1 MLKPDQR
8 LALFM
13 NGYLGDR
20 HGKMGY
26 GVLRFSPNPVTC
38 VIDPRHAGKT
48 VCDVVDMPRNAP
60 VVATVAEAAA
70 LGAEVLVLGVAPPG
84 GLLPQSWLEQLDE
97 AVGLGLSLVN
107 GLHDVLATRYPA
119 LRPGQFV
126 WDIRREPRGLGVG
139 SGQARLLPNRRI
151 LMVGTDMAC
160 GKMTAGIL
168 LVQGAR
174 RRGVRADFVATGQ
187 IGITVWGSGVP
198 LDAVKIDYACGA
210 VEKAVLTVADNDL
223 IVVEGQGSIL
233 HPGSSATLPL
243 LRGSCPTH
251 LVLCHRAGVAT
262 LNRPEWVRIPPL
274 DQVARLYEAL
284 AGACGALPAAAT
296 LGVALNTE
304 PLTEEQ
310 ARRAVDEAQRLTG
323 LPTTDAV
330 RFGVGPLL
338 DALGY

>member
-1 MLKPDQR
+1 MLKPHQR
-8 LALFM
+8 LAIFM
-13 NGYLGDR
+13 SGYLGER

-26 GVLRFSPNPVTC
+26 GVLRFSPNPVVC

-48 VCDVVDMPRNAP
+48 VCDVIEMPRNAP

-70 LGAEVLVLGVAPPG
+70 LGAEALVLGVAPSG
-84 GLLPQSWLEQLDE
+84 GLLPESWLAQLDE
-97 AVGLGLSLVN
+97 AVALGLSVVN
-107 GLHDVLATRYPA
+107 GLHNVLADRYPS
-119 LRPGQFV
+119 LRPGQFI
-126 WDIRREPRGLGVG
+126 WDIRREPSGLGVG
-139 SGQARLLPNRRI
+139 TGQARLLPNRRI

-174 RRGVRADFVATGQ
+174 QRGVRADFVATGQ

-210 VEKAVLTVADNDL
+210 VEKAVLAVADNDL
-223 IVVEGQGSIL
+223 IVIEGQGSIL

-251 LVLCHRAGVAT
+251 LVLCHRAGAET
-262 LNRPEWVRIPPL
+262 LGKPDWVRIPPL
-274 DQVARLYEAL
+274 DRVARLYEDVAQ
-284 AGACGALPAAAT
+284 AGGALPSATT

-304 PLTEEQ
+304 LLDEMQ
-310 ARRAVDEAQRLTG
+310 ARAAVAEAQHLTG
-323 LPTTDAV
+323 LPATDTV

-338 DALGY
+338 DALDC

>member
-1 MLKPDQR
+1 MLRPDQP
-8 LALFM
+8 LAIFM
-13 NGYLGDR
+13 SGYLGDR

-26 GVLRFSPNPVTC
+26 GVLRFSPNPVAC

-60 VVATVAEAAA
+60 VVATIAEAAA
-70 LGAEVLVLGVAPPG
+70 LGAEALVLGVAPSG
-84 GLLPQSWLEQLDE
+84 GLLPQSWLEQIDE
-97 AVGLGLSLVN
+97 AVALGLSVVN
-107 GLHDVLATRYPA
+107 GLHDVLASRYPV
-119 LRPGQFV
+119 LRPGQFI
-126 WDIRREPRGLGVG
+126 WDIRREPGGLGVG
-139 SGQARLLPNRRI
+139 TGQARLLPNRRI

-174 RRGVRADFVATGQ
+174 QRGVRADFVATGQ

-198 LDAVKIDYACGA
+198 LDAVKIDYASGA
-210 VEKAVLTVADNDL
+210 VEKAVLAVADNDL

-243 LRGSCPTH
+243 IRGACPTH
-251 LVLCHRAGVAT
+251 LVLCHRAGVAN
-262 LNRPEWVRIPPL
+262 LGKPDWVRIPPL
-274 DQVARLYEAL
+274 DQVARLYEDIAR
-284 AGACGALPAAAT
+284 ACGALPAAVT

-304 PLTEEQ
+304 LLAAEP
-310 ARRAVDEAQRLTG
+310 ARAAVEEAQRLTG
-323 LPTTDAV
+323 LPATDTV
-330 RFGVGPLL
+330 RFGVAPLL